1 MVYHVQIR
9 AKRTRIKKIN
19 KGDLVMLV
27 AGIIITIV
35 AVLMMIFLE
44 IFILLKNPKISR
56 TSLKSKKVKNAF
68 RILSALYVVIG
79 IILIVTALV

>member
-1 MVYHVQIR
+1 
-9 AKRTRIKKIN
+9 
-19 KGDLVMLV
+19 MLV
-27 AGIIITIV
+27 ADIIVTIV
-35 AVLMMIFLE
+35 AVLMMIFPE

>member
-1 MVYHVQIR
+1 
-9 AKRTRIKKIN
+9 
-19 KGDLVMLV
+19 MLV

-35 AVLMMIFLE
+35 AVLMMIFPE

-79 IILIVTALV
+79 IITDCHGTCMIILSSALVPLRSEGYY